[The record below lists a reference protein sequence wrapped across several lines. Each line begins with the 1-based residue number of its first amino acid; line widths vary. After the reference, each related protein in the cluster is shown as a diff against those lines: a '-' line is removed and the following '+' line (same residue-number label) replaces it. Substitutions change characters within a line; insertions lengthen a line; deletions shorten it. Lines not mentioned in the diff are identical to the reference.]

1 MSRISKIHEER
12 KLEIHKKGCYP
23 YQTLDRGNI
32 FLITERKGE
41 RHENERINR
50 SISRGA
56 NSDSLL

>member
-32 FLITERKGE
+32 FLIAERKGE
-41 RHENERINR
+41 RHENERF
-50 SISRGA
+50 
-56 NSDSLL
+56 D